1 MKAQASSGT
10 VCAPLLIYM
19 VAGSYWCPSLL
30 AGGLRVDPRAQEPG
44 IAVTMTDAFKNNNA
58 VLPPWP
64 GEQPKTSAVKE
75 WYVAAK
81 PCFTPDQLAVYGRTD
96 IRGLLDFTD
105 ATVPEAL
112 PLVTADNGM
121 TESTRQSRLALIMT
135 ITDAN
140 NLKTRKRAAFTSE
153 IAQSMFDALDRA
165 VRPQAPLLWAKLE
178 RTCKQSAPFEHCF
191 DGGEALR
198 ILVAMGDAAAM
209 QPGEESMHEAHMLML
224 TLKPLPEGSLQ
235 SRAPTAVLA
244 GPEGGGGDSRE
255 ALQERGVDEG
265 PQQGPSDQRQQARR
279 DVSAGNMRRGG
290 HRHASRRR

>member
-64 GEQPKTSAVKE
+64 GEQPKTSTVKE
-75 WYVAAK
+75 WWVAAK
-81 PCFTPDQLAVYGRTD
+81 PGFTPDQIALYGRTEA
-96 IRGLLDFTD
+96 RGLLEFTA
-105 ATVPEAL
+105 ATVPDAL

-140 NLKTRKRAAFTSE
+140 DLKARKRAAFTSE
-153 IAQSMFDALDRA
+153 IAQSMFDALDRELSGH
-165 VRPQAPLLWAKLE
+165 RPRFCGQSSSGSASSLLLLSIASTGGRLFEFWSQWATPRQCSPARSPCTR
-178 RTCKQSAPFEHCF
+178 RTC
-191 DGGEALR
+191 
-198 ILVAMGDAAAM
+198 
-209 QPGEESMHEAHMLML
+209 
-224 TLKPLPEGSLQ
+224 
-235 SRAPTAVLA
+235 SR
-244 GPEGGGGDSRE
+244 
-255 ALQERGVDEG
+255 
-265 PQQGPSDQRQQARR
+265 
-279 DVSAGNMRRGG
+279 
-290 HRHASRRR
+290 

>member
-64 GEQPKTSAVKE
+64 GEQPKTSTVKE
-75 WYVAAK
+75 WWVAAK
-81 PCFTPDQLAVYGRTD
+81 PGFTPDQIALYGRTEA
-96 IRGLLDFTD
+96 RGLLEFTA
-105 ATVPEAL
+105 ATVPDAL

-140 NLKTRKRAAFTSE
+140 DLKARKRAAFTSE

-178 RTCKQSAPFEHCF
+178 RTCKQSPPFEHCF

-209 QPGEESMHEAHMLML
+209 QPGEESMHEAHMLTL
-224 TLKPLPEGSLQ
+224 TLKPLPEGSTPEQFSQRVSTALELHVPFLARPFTPAQ
-235 SRAPTAVLA
+235 IAEWVVAQAP
-244 GPEGGGGDSRE
+244 RE
-255 ALQERGVDEG
+255 
-265 PQQGPSDQRQQARR
+265 
-279 DVSAGNMRRGG
+279 
-290 HRHASRRR
+290 